1 MQWLL
6 LKCIASIPAWWKTL
20 TFADQSWQVNGKLG
34 MWPPINALVIV
45 SIKWCHPIRIWPFLI
60 CSVAST
66 GMTDSVG
73 FNCHIMDWSWARYW
87 LDNSSDIIPEKTSNI
102 YVKGCLRN
110 CKIFSAL
117 NYLHELSWT
126 KTETNC
132 VTVAG
137 DFKGEP
143 CVFPV
148 RSLVSTMGEE
158 TSILPLSFWYFWID
172 HFQHLNMTK

>member
-1 MQWLL
+1 MM
-6 LKCIASIPAWWKTL
+6 S
-20 TFADQSWQVNGKLG
+20 SY
-34 MWPPINALVIV
+34 
-45 SIKWCHPIRIWPFLI
+45 IWPFLI

-66 GMTDSVG
+66 STGMTDTVG

-87 LDNSSDIIPEKTSNI
+87 LDNSSDITPEKTSNI

-110 CKIFSAL
+110 CKIFSTL

-132 VTVAG
+132 VTVSG
-137 DFKGEP
+137 NFKGKP

-148 RSLVSTMGEE
+148 KSLVSTMREE
-158 TSILPLSFWYFWID
+158 TSLQLPLDIATLDIAAVLPIATSTPIELKSLAL
-172 HFQHLNMTK
+172 HK